1 MALDLDPQNVDEIRR
16 RVVEPVV
23 RSLIRPDEL
32 EDILIEIRPD
42 GPPQSE
48 VPSIL
53 TVAVK
58 ASGEWISPPTGWGV
72 GDFLLDADYFAADLY
87 DRLRDELTES
97 RLAWGELRD
106 GKFHVLPLL

>member
-1 MALDLDPQNVDEIRR
+1 MAADLDPRNVDEIRR

-32 EDILIEIRPD
+32 EDISLDIRPEGD
-42 GPPQSE
+42 PRGE
-48 VPSIL
+48 VRGIL

-58 ASGEWISPPTGWGV
+58 ASGEWISPPIGWGV
-72 GDFLLDADYFAADLY
+72 GDFLLDADDFAADVY

-106 GKFHVLPLL
+106 GEFQVLPAL